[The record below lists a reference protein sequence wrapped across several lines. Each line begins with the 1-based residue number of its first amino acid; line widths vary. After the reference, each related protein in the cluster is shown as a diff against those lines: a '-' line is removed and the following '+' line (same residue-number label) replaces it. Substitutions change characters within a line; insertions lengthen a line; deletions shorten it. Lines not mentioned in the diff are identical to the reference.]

1 MMTVERKN
9 MILKMLDEQSSVSV
23 TELSGKLAV
32 SEVTVRKMLNDLDK
46 QGCLRRTRGG
56 AVSLSVALRES
67 GEREK
72 ERQNIR
78 EKKAIARLA
87 YDLIDDAD
95 TIYLDAGSTTLEI
108 VKLIRNG
115 NKRNIV
121 VVTNTLNIV
130 TELIDSYDINLVFI
144 GGNVRHKIMSCVGP
158 LAERAVEGMCFDK
171 VFMGTNS
178 LCLEMGVT
186 TPNLTGAQI
195 KRKVIEVSRQAIL
208 VCDATKFGKVTM
220 ARICPLDRFSSIITD
235 WRIPRALA
243 KEILDANVHLVIA
256 QDESKAREK
265 EKAV

>member
-1 MMTVERKN
+1 
-9 MILKMLDEQSSVSV
+9 
-23 TELSGKLAV
+23 
-32 SEVTVRKMLNDLDK
+32 
-46 QGCLRRTRGG
+46 
-56 AVSLSVALRES
+56 
-67 GEREK
+67 
-72 ERQNIR
+72 
-78 EKKAIARLA
+78 
-87 YDLIDDAD
+87 
-95 TIYLDAGSTTLEI
+95 
-108 VKLIRNG
+108 
-115 NKRNIV
+115 
-121 VVTNTLNIV
+121 
-130 TELIDSYDINLVFI
+130 
-144 GGNVRHKIMSCVGP
+144 MSCVGP

-186 TPNLTGAQI
+186 TPNLTEAQI